1 MVEKSPIFLDIGT
14 GFLTGTPVASAVILS
29 TTAAVCNIYRPVHVG
44 LALTDPTA
52 VARAS
57 ERRLSWSVV
66 ILTVGVTRLRRVQNI
81 KRLDRNPSLG
91 GFVVNLCVE
100 LGRIRATAGS
110 FTRRSQ
116 CRPIAV
122 WLKTAAGRGG

>member
-14 GFLTGTPVASAVILS
+14 GFLTGTPVASAVVLS
-29 TTAAVCNIYRPVHVG
+29 TTAAVCNIYRPVHIG

-52 VARAS
+52 VVRAS

-66 ILTVGVTRLRRVQNI
+66 ILTVGVTRLQRVPRI
-81 KRLDRNPSLG
+81 KSLDRNTSLG

-100 LGRIRATAGS
+100 LGKAPSVQPPVHLLA
-110 FTRRSQ
+110 
-116 CRPIAV
+116 AV
-122 WLKTAAGRGG
+122 NVDR